1 MTKKKV
7 RKALTRRHHESVY
20 RIGADPEAFAPERGE
35 SMSKLVV
42 MIMMVGL
49 IWVAME
55 VNSKSTT
62 TPYGA
67 FSFLNA
73 GDSLP
78 EKASAFVTTPRR
90 VGAKVDAAIQEGA
103 ARYEN
108 MLEE

>member
-1 MTKKKV
+1 M
-7 RKALTRRHHESVY
+7 
-20 RIGADPEAFAPERGE
+20 G
-35 SMSKLVV
+35 KLVV

-49 IWVAME
+49 IWIGMQ
-55 VNSKSTT
+55 VNSEGIDNAFGGS
-62 TPYGA
+62 

-73 GDSLP
+73 GDDLP
-78 EKASAFVTTPRR
+78 EKASALVATPRR

>member
-1 MTKKKV
+1 
-7 RKALTRRHHESVY
+7 
-20 RIGADPEAFAPERGE
+20 
-35 SMSKLVV
+35 MSKLVV
-42 MIMMVGL
+42 MAMMIGL

-55 VNSKSTT
+55 VNSKGTDNAFG
-62 TPYGA
+62 GA

-73 GDSLP
+73 GDNLP

-90 VGAKVDAAIQEGA
+90 MGAKVDAAIQEGA